1 MLLDGLLRVLAAL
14 ASIVFGRPPFG
25 VGCFRARLSA
35 RPFAALRAR
44 PCSPLARCRPHGPA
58 LLAFALLAGG
68 ALPAQVTV
76 TARVDSTRMYIGDQ
90 QNFYLQLLVS
100 PDTRIEQVDLSA
112 LHQPPIEVVRETPW
126 DTTAQGRG
134 LRLDKTLRFTVWD
147 SGHVRLPRVPVVFRY
162 RDQPDTAW
170 SLAIPIEVALVLP
183 DTSGLAPIK
192 PILEEPARW
201 TDYLPWIIV
210 AGIVV
215 LLALLLWWWQRRGQ
229 PRPTAPAPPPRPPH
243 EVALEALDRLRK
255 RKLWQQGLVKEYYFE
270 LSRILRAWL
279 EARYDILALEST
291 TGEIISALRQKGVLP
306 EERLAWLHRTLQLAD
321 MVKFAKAE
329 PEPSQHVAIM
339 DETVAFIEATRPFD
353 RPAAE
358 TNENGDADE

>member
-1 MLLDGLLRVLAAL
+1 MLLDGLLRGLALL
-14 ASIVFGRPPFG
+14 AGCLFGRPPFG

-58 LLAFALLAGG
+58 LILIALLSAA

-100 PDTRIEQVDLSA
+100 PDTRVEQVDISA
-112 LHQPPIEVVRETPW
+112 LNQPPLEVVQEAPW

-134 LRLDKTLRFTVWD
+134 LRLDKMLRFTVWD
-147 SGHVRLPRVPVVFRY
+147 SGRVVIPRVPVVFRQ
-162 RDQPDTAW
+162 RDQRDTAW
-170 SLAIPIEVALVLP
+170 SLPIPIEVSLVLP

-192 PILEEPARW
+192 PIIEEPARW
-201 TDYLPWIIV
+201 TDYLPWLVV
-210 AGIVV
+210 AGLVV
-215 LLALLLWWWQRRGQ
+215 LLALLLWWWRRRSQ
-229 PRPTAPAPPPRPPH
+229 PRPAAPAPPPRPPH
-243 EVALEALDRLRK
+243 ELALEALERLRK
-255 RKLWQQGLVKEYYFE
+255 RRLWQQGQVKEYYFE
-270 LSRILRAWL
+270 LSRILRAYL

-291 TGEIISALRQKGVLP
+291 TGEIIAALRQKGVLP
-306 EERLAWLHRTLQLAD
+306 EARLAWLHRTLQLAD

-329 PEPSQHVAIM
+329 PEPSQHVAVM
-339 DETVAFIEATRPFD
+339 DEVVAFIEETRPFE
-353 RPAAE
+353 RPPAAA
-358 TNENGDADE
+358 NENDDADE

>member
-1 MLLDGLLRVLAAL
+1 MLLDRLLRVLAAL
-14 ASIVFGRPPFG
+14 AGFLFGRPPFG

-58 LLAFALLAGG
+58 LLAFAMVVAS

-90 QNFYLQLLVS
+90 QNFHLQLLVS
-100 PDTRIEQVDLSA
+100 PEARIEQVDLSA
-112 LHQPPIEVVRETPW
+112 LHQPPLEVVRQTPW

-134 LRLDKTLRFTVWD
+134 LRLDKTLRFTAWD
-147 SGHVRLPRVPVVFRY
+147 SGRVVIPRVPVVFRY
-162 RDQPDTAW
+162 RDRLDTAW

-192 PILEEPARW
+192 PIIEEPPRW
-201 TDYLPWIIV
+201 TDYLPWMIV
-210 AGIVV
+210 AGAVV
-215 LLALLLWWWQRRGQ
+215 VLALLLWWWQRRDR
-229 PRPTAPAPPPRPPH
+229 PRLAAPVPPPRPPH
-243 EVALEALDRLRK
+243 ELALDALDRLRK
-255 RKLWQQGLVKEYYFE
+255 RKLWQQGQVKEYYFE
-270 LSRILRAWL
+270 LSRILRAYL

-291 TGEIISALRQKGVLP
+291 TGEIIAALRQKGVLS
-306 EERLAWLHRTLQLAD
+306 EEQLAWLHRTLQLAD

-329 PEPSQHVAIM
+329 PEPSRHVAIL
-339 DETVAFIEATRPFD
+339 DEAEAFIEATRPFD
-353 RPAAE
+353 RSPAEA
-358 TNENGDADE
+358 NENGDADE